1 MSLKIELA
9 VVRPQPEADTHLDE
23 KVKIVKLDSTQAQ
36 SVAVSENEFMGC
48 YSILSLQVTSLASTQ
63 YICNDFTFS
72 TRIFVSYGC
81 QVVLRLYNEARS
93 MDNLTDC
100 VNINKERAG
109 WDCR

>member
-9 VVRPQPEADTHLDE
+9 VVRSQPEADTHLDE

-63 YICNDFTFS
+63 YICDDFTFS

-81 QVVLRLYNEARS
+81 KVVLRGSE
-93 MDNLTDC
+93 
-100 VNINKERAG
+100 EHG
-109 WDCR
+109 QPH